1 MQIRQRRGRL
11 SYGSAFKLFF
21 VGWFFG
27 WALLIIPLVLVLV
40 IIAAVGGTDI
50 IVGTVERSA
59 LTVSPAADG
68 VQRII

>member
-40 IIAAVGGTDI
+40 IIAAVGGTA
-50 IVGTVERSA
+50 TVD
-59 LTVSPAADG
+59 AASS
-68 VQRII
+68 